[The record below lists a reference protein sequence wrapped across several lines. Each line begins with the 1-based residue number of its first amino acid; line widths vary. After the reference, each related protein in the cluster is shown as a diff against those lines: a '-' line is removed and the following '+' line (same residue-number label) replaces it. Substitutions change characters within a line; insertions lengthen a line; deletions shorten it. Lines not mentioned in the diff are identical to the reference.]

1 MARIECYKCS
11 EMIDVTASSVV
22 LPYVCSICDDAAY
35 LSDLE
40 LDDEEC
46 DCGTCTGDSECKDI
60 PMEVLG
66 TNQKYEDMAPAG
78 NETHTLGYLGENG
91 FQPTEALIADLKAQ
105 NESLLKEVEFCD
117 RRVRQYQRIAK
128 NEEALRVSAE
138 ARLANLQKQSAGY
151 STTLAAYKEC
161 EQDLQ
166 ATRAQVDDLMDRIHD
181 IHGARAHLT
190 EAMGII
196 KRASCPRDC

>member
-1 MARIECYKCS
+1 MAKIECYKCS

-22 LPYVCSICDDAAY
+22 LPYVCSICD
-35 LSDLE
+35 E
-40 LDDEEC
+40 
-46 DCGTCTGDSECKDI
+46 GDSECKDI

-105 NESLLKEVEFCD
+105 NESL
-117 RRVRQYQRIAK
+117 QRIAK

-138 ARLANLQKQSAGY
+138 ARLADLQKQSAGY

-166 ATRAQVDDLMDRIHD
+166 A
-181 IHGARAHLT
+181 
-190 EAMGII
+190 
-196 KRASCPRDC
+196 

>member
-105 NESLLKEVEFCD
+105 NESL
-117 RRVRQYQRIAK
+117 QSIAK

-138 ARLANLQKQSAGY
+138 ARLADLQKQSAGY

-166 ATRAQVDDLMDRIHD
+166 A
-181 IHGARAHLT
+181 
-190 EAMGII
+190 
-196 KRASCPRDC
+196 